1 MLKKILILLS
11 ICFIA
16 FTACKKQQTTEPAE
30 NKTDVSTTAPATTA
44 AEPAQAE
51 VVTTPVVNELIT
63 INVLEKQN
71 DAQYTTGEKAKFLA
85 GSHMTDKNIAISL
98 LGVLFL
104 YLYYFIKINFVLSEM
119 ILIVGWVAIWE
130 AVYAWLFV
138 RDKDNIKIKRLKKL
152 ANCEIKF
159 E

>member
-1 MLKKILILLS
+1 MNEIIININDEKDY
-11 ICFIA
+11 
-16 FTACKKQQTTEPAE
+16 E
-30 NKTDVSTTAPATTA
+30 NKYNFNNLSTELSNYIYEECKGKPINNKISIIIKASYKIKDKEKEEIINKIHNNYKTDL
-44 AEPAQAE
+44 
-51 VVTTPVVNELIT
+51 NEQLLMIKYS
-63 INVLEKQN
+63 N
-71 DAQYTTGEKAKFLA
+71 
-85 GSHMTDKNIAISL
+85 SKNIVVFL
-98 LGVLFL
+98 LGILFL

-138 RDKDNIKIKRLKKL
+138 RDKNNIQIKRLKKL

>member
-1 MLKKILILLS
+1 MILKYKEEIINKIH
-11 ICFIA
+11 
-16 FTACKKQQTTEPAE
+16 
-30 NKTDVSTTAPATTA
+30 NNYKTDL
-44 AEPAQAE
+44 
-51 VVTTPVVNELIT
+51 NEQLLMIKYSN
-63 INVLEKQN
+63 I
-71 DAQYTTGEKAKFLA
+71 
-85 GSHMTDKNIAISL
+85 KNFVISL
-98 LGVLFL
+98 LGILFL